1 MGAIIF
7 CDSSFKIR
15 CVLFLFIKSFS
26 MKKIISCLPVVIL
39 MTLSKSLHAQSDSTG
54 NKAEVQFKIGVY
66 YNSTLNYYGR
76 TDSLRSSGFFPMAEL
91 WFNDHFYLDAA
102 PVFVNNTVNSFQYAG
117 TIATA
122 GYQFNPNDKISGNIY
137 FVKPFYQ
144 SNSHL
149 VESALKEQFGITLSS
164 LNKVLNITGGSD
176 VKFSSDIDFGLTG
189 GLDHIFRYQ
198 FNDESVLVID
208 PSAYVYAGTQQFS
221 KSYLKNEGGFLILPG
236 TDQLVTE
243 SSKRFT
249 ILSYEFSLPVVFVT
263 GKLTLLA
270 TPAYVIP
277 QNLVTVSNR
286 PDLSERGK
294 EMFYATVGMKV
305 TF

>member
-1 MGAIIF
+1 
-7 CDSSFKIR
+7 
-15 CVLFLFIKSFS
+15 
-26 MKKIISCLPVVIL
+26 MKKIISCLPVIVL
-39 MTLSKSLHAQSDSTG
+39 MMISKCLFAQSDST
-54 NKAEVQFKIGVY
+54 ADTQEPVQFKIGVY
-66 YNSTLNYYGR
+66 YNSRLNYYGR

-91 WFNDHFYLDAA
+91 WFNNKFYLNAA
-102 PVFVNNTVNSFQYAG
+102 PVFVNNNVNLFQYAG
-117 TIATA
+117 TVATA
-122 GYQFNPNDKISGNIY
+122 GYQFNSNDKISGNIY

-149 VESALKEQFGITLSS
+149 VESALKEQFGFTISA
-164 LNKVLNITGGSD
+164 LNKVLNVTGGSD
-176 VKFSSDIDFGLTG
+176 VKFSNDIDVGLTG
-189 GLDHIFRYQ
+189 GLDHVFRHQ
-198 FNDESVLVID
+198 FGDASVLVVD

-236 TDQLVTE
+236 SDQLVTQ

-249 ILSYEFSLPVVFVT
+249 ILSYEFSMPVVFVI

-277 QNLVTVSNR
+277 QNLVTVPNR

-294 EMFYATVGMKV
+294 DMFYATVGAKLS
-305 TF
+305 F

>member
-1 MGAIIF
+1 
-7 CDSSFKIR
+7 
-15 CVLFLFIKSFS
+15 
-26 MKKIISCLPVVIL
+26 
-39 MTLSKSLHAQSDSTG
+39 MTVSKGLYAQTDSTDSQ
-54 NKAEVQFKIGVY
+54 NQVHFKIGAY
-66 YNSTLNYYGR
+66 YNSALNYYGR

-91 WFNDHFYLDAA
+91 WFNDKFYLNAA
-102 PVFVNNTVNSFQYAG
+102 PVFVNNNVNSFQYAG
-117 TIATA
+117 TITTA
-122 GYQFNPNDKISGNIY
+122 GYQFNSNDKISGNIY

-149 VESALKEQFGITLSS
+149 VESALKEQLGFTLSS
-164 LNKVLNITGGSD
+164 LNKVLDITGGSD
-176 VKFSSDIDFGLTG
+176 IKFSSDIDFGLTG
-189 GLDHIFRYQ
+189 GLDHVFRHQ
-198 FNDESVLVID
+198 FEDESVLVID

-236 TDQLVTE
+236 TDQLVTQ

-277 QNLVTVSNR
+277 QNLVTVPNR

-294 EMFYATVGMKV
+294 KMFYATIGMKLS
-305 TF
+305 F